1 MPILKLSLED
11 IQNSLSF
18 NDERIASEF
27 RGLSNTYL
35 LKIIEGVRQEGFCA
49 VNLQMFK
56 HSNLKPKQSIPA
68 IQQWAKMH
76 GLKVEVNVNN
86 GICFFENNNSKF

>member
-1 MPILKLSLED
+1 LKYLKKPAYYWLFYSAILITIMPILKLSLED

-35 LKIIEGVRQEGFCA
+35 LKIIEGVRQEGVLCS
-49 VNLQMFK
+49 K
-56 HSNLKPKQSIPA
+56 SSN
-68 IQQWAKMH
+68 
-76 GLKVEVNVNN
+76 V
-86 GICFFENNNSKF
+86 

>member
-35 LKIIEGVRQEGFCA
+35 LKIIEGVRQEGVLCS
-49 VNLQMFK
+49 K
-56 HSNLKPKQSIPA
+56 SSN
-68 IQQWAKMH
+68 
-76 GLKVEVNVNN
+76 V
-86 GICFFENNNSKF
+86 